1 MTTRRRFP
9 RLVGFRNAEQG
20 VNIVDCWMADPA
32 VRRVLG
38 NAVCAHRDKWIVQ
51 GHFGATW
58 QNGQYTRTREMD
70 AVIPAWEELLACF
83 GGHIELGL
91 IHFVDSLAEFDAD
104 HGRSRSSST
113 CAPRRPPGASIISA
127 LSTHNPEVALRAAV
141 TPDIEM
147 IMFSINPAY
156 DMLPASEDINDLFKD
171 EYQPGLEN
179 MDPQR
184 KRLYALCEE
193 NGVGITVMK
202 PFAGGRLFDAEK
214 SPFGAAMT
222 PVQACHYC
230 LTRPAVASV
239 LAGFRDIEECAGC
252 LAYETADDEAKNYA
266 SILASAPQHAYFGNC
281 IYCGHCQPCTVG
293 INIAE
298 VNKYSDLAQM
308 QDEVPASVRD
318 HYLALEV
325 RAGDCTGCGACEAN
339 CPFGVPIAQ
348 RMEETAALFGA

>member
-1 MTTRRRFP
+1 
-9 RLVGFRNAEQG
+9 
-20 VNIVDCWMADPA
+20 
-32 VRRVLG
+32 
-38 NAVCAHRDKWIVQ
+38 
-51 GHFGATW
+51 
-58 QNGQYTRTREMD
+58 
-70 AVIPAWEELLACF
+70 
-83 GGHIELGL
+83 
-91 IHFVDSLAEFDAD
+91 
-104 HGRSRSSST
+104 
-113 CAPRRPPGASIISA
+113 
-127 LSTHNPEVALRAAV
+127 
-141 TPDIEM
+141 M

-171 EYQPGLEN
+171 EYQAGLEN

-184 KRLYALCEE
+184 KRLYSLCEE

-202 PFAGGRLFDAEK
+202 PFAGGRLFDAGK
-214 SPFGAAMT
+214 SPFGVAMT

-239 LAGFRDIEECAGC
+239 LAGFRDIEECVSC
-252 LAYETADDEAKNYA
+252 LAYETADDAAKNYA
-266 SILASAPQHAYFGNC
+266 SILAGAPQHAYFGNC

-325 RAGDCTGCGACEAN
+325 RAGDCTACGACEAN
-339 CPFGVPIAQ
+339 CPFGVSIAQ

>member
-1 MTTRRRFP
+1 M
-9 RLVGFRNAEQG
+9 
-20 VNIVDCWMADPA
+20 
-32 VRRVLG
+32 
-38 NAVCAHRDKWIVQ
+38 Q
-51 GHFGATW
+51 GHFSATW
-58 QNGQYTRTREMD
+58 QNGQYTRMRDMD
-70 AVIPAWEELLACF
+70 AVIPACEELLSCF

-91 IHFVDSLAEFDAD
+91 IHFVDAVAGFEQIIEGPFIEYVRAEKAAGRID
-104 HGRSRSSST
+104 HIG
-113 CAPRRPPGASIISA
+113 
-127 LSTHNPEVALRAAV
+127 LSTHNPEVALQAAA
-141 TPDIEM
+141 TSDIEM

-202 PFAGGRLFDAEK
+202 PFAGGRLFDAGK
-214 SPFGAAMT
+214 SPFGVAMT

-239 LAGFRDIEECAGC
+239 LAGFRDIEECVGC
-252 LAYETADDEAKNYA
+252 LAYEIADDAAKNYA
-266 SILASAPQHAYFGNC
+266 SILAGAPQHAYFGNC

-308 QDEVPASVRD
+308 QNEVPASVRD